1 MSYIEPCCCDRQMPA
16 LVKSH
21 KTAFFQTAG
30 DVTVQKMMKAVSH
43 LAGSQ
48 MEMVLVAD
56 AVDIK
61 LLRYIKQ
68 YFTKGW
74 ITSLLLLTLEDQQ
87 ALVAAEMKGLAV
99 TYAQDETICDGML
112 AFVPAM
118 DGGSQFSILNS
129 QFSTVIIHGRMLLKV
144 EPGFCQY
151 AMYSGTNGD
160 IIDGA
165 LAAVRSKIKVTQIS
179 QITQKKA
186 TATPEPTTEATTTD
200 STDETD
206 APETL
211 NLKPKT
217 KE

>member
-87 ALVAAEMKGLAV
+87 AMVAAELKGLSV
-99 TYAQDETICDGML
+99 TYAQDESIRDGML
-112 AFVPAM
+112 AFVPVSDASASG
-118 DGGSQFSILNS
+118 DK
-129 QFSTVIIHGRMLLKV
+129 TVIIHGRMLLKV

-151 AMYSGTNGD
+151 AMYSGTNAD

-165 LAAVRSKIKVTQIS
+165 LAAVRSKAKLAL
-179 QITQKKA
+179 QK
-186 TATPEPTTEATTTD
+186 TTTNRTNDTNATTDNTD
-200 STDETD
+200 STD
-206 APETL
+206 
-211 NLKPKT
+211 
-217 KE
+217 